1 LDAGEPVWL
10 SDQQWVRIVPHLPSD
25 VRGKAQADDRRVT
38 SGILH
43 VLKTG
48 CRWRD
53 LPSEYGPLTTIYNRF
68 VRWADP
74 PIRR

>member
-1 LDAGEPVWL
+1 V
-10 SDQQWVRIVPHLPSD
+10 
-25 VRGKAQADDRRVT
+25 DDRRVV

-53 LPSEYGPLTTIYNRF
+53 VPAEYGPPTTWP
-68 VRWADP
+68 VAVPVGVAP
-74 PIRR
+74 PAASIISRTLA